1 MLKKSLSVLIALIM
15 SFTLFTTSFADV
27 VDWDDYTDPNVSS
40 TGTEELEEES
50 SETKENTDDTYTTT
64 AVAYETVTEMA
75 KGTITYMDRKSSWTE
90 TALNGDT
97 LTIAEHK
104 NGNINHK
111 FIKWCTDSD
120 GTDGE
125 DYYEGDTVNV
135 QEHIT
140 LYAIYESAGVTTAT
154 VILTAL
160 VIILAVVIVV
170 LLITKKKNKVKE
182 TSPEK

>member
-27 VDWDDYTDPNVSS
+27 FNGDDYTDPNVSS
-40 TGTEELEEES
+40 TGTEEMEES
-50 SETKENTDDTYTTT
+50 SETKENADETYTTT

-75 KGTITYMDRKSSWTE
+75 KGTITYMDRKASWTE

-97 LTIAEHK
+97 LTVAEHK
-104 NGNINHK
+104 NGNINNK
-111 FIKWCTDSD
+111 FVKWSTSSD

-154 VILTAL
+154 VVLTAL

-170 LLITKKKNKVKE
+170 LLITKKKNKAKG
-182 TSPEK
+182 